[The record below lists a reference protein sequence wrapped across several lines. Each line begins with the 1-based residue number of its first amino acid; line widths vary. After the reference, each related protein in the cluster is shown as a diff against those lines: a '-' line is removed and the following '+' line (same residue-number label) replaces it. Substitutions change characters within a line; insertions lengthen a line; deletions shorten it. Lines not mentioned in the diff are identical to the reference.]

1 MIRWQ
6 WSYALDALEH
16 ISDSYGAMLCITQST
31 SFIRMELCS
40 VSYKAHLLSVWSYAP
55 CVEVACSTRV
65 GADPTVDEY
74 VLYQEVKERVLYI
87 VERDR
92 GKMVTGGG
100 R

>member
-1 MIRWQ
+1 MH
-6 WSYALDALEH
+6 WS
-16 ISDSYGAMLCITQST
+16 ISL
-31 SFIRMELCS
+31 IRMELCS
-40 VSYKAHLLSVWSYAP
+40 VSHKAHLLSVWSYAP
-55 CVEVACSTRV
+55 CVEVAGSTRV

-74 VLYQEVKERVLYI
+74 VLYQKVKERVLYI